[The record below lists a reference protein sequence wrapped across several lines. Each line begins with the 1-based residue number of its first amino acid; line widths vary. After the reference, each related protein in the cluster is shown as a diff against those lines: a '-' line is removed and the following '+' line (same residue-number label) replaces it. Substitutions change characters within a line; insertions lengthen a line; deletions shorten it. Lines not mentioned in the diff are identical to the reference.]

1 MRHRP
6 IGVGVQGLAD
16 VFFMM
21 NLPFTSDKAKEIN
34 HNIFETMYHAA
45 LEKSMEMAITDGKYE
60 TFDGSPASM
69 GILQFDMWN
78 VKQTNNRY
86 NWDEL
91 KQKIIDNGLRNSML
105 LALMPTASTSQILGN
120 NEAFEP
126 ITSNIYSRKT
136 NSGEFV
142 IVNKYLINDLIKL
155 KLWNEK
161 IKDNIIANNGSVQHI
176 NLIPEDIREKYRT
189 VWEIKMKDI
198 IDMSADRGNYIDQT
212 QSLNLFIQE
221 PNYNNLTSMY
231 FYGWQKGLK
240 TGLYYLRRR
249 STVKA
254 QQFTIEP
261 ELNNEVV
268 DDEDE
273 EKFVCDSCGA

>member
-1 MRHRP
+1 
-6 IGVGVQGLAD
+6 
-16 VFFMM
+16 
-21 NLPFTSDKAKEIN
+21 
-34 HNIFETMYHAA
+34 
-45 LEKSMEMAITDGKYE
+45 
-60 TFDGSPASM
+60 
-69 GILQFDMWN
+69 
-78 VKQTNNRY
+78 
-86 NWDEL
+86 
-91 KQKIIDNGLRNSML
+91 
-105 LALMPTASTSQILGN
+105 
-120 NEAFEP
+120 
-126 ITSNIYSRKT
+126 
-136 NSGEFV
+136 
-142 IVNKYLINDLIKL
+142 
-155 KLWNEK
+155 
-161 IKDNIIANNGSVQHI
+161 
-176 NLIPEDIREKYRT
+176 
-189 VWEIKMKDI
+189 MKDI